1 MRLAG
6 SDSNINLKT
15 PHQEFSDWRW
25 VPIGEL
31 LPMTVPFKRE
41 TYAQVIAAFADI
53 AKKSE

>member
-1 MRLAG
+1 MSMAQDFERIG
-6 SDSNINLKT
+6 HVFQSGT
-15 PHQEFSDWRW
+15 E
-25 VPIGEL
+25 VTPIGEL